1 MTPAGSIRIDL
12 HHHSGKVTEVNIASS
27 RPEAIAQVFIG
38 KTPEQVLDTVP
49 LLFTLC
55 GNAQAYAALQAC
67 RAALGGTTEPEIDS
81 ARDML
86 VQLETLR
93 EHAWRILLDWPG
105 FVNLVQDKK
114 ALAALLKFD
123 ALFKRHLFRHG
134 EAFKLDSCLD
144 IDAAQIAKLIDE
156 LETLID
162 VSIFNGRLG
171 DFQSLTG
178 EAQLQDWLQEN
189 NALAA
194 KLLNYLYSLNWTA
207 VGQNNIACLPDFD
220 GDTLDR
226 QLQQDLARFSRA
238 PHWQGRCFETTLLN
252 RQLSQPLIAKMHS
265 RYGNG
270 LIVRMLARL
279 VEVALI
285 PFQLKHLLSLQTAVE
300 HYEISPPLIRQS
312 LDERDLEMLAK
323 SPSSSNDGIGLAQ
336 IQAARGLL
344 IHRLELRQGHVYD
357 YRLIAPTEWNFHP
370 EGVVAQSLKQ
380 LQAQSPNDLQ
390 RQAEL
395 LINAVDPCVQY
406 ALHLTDSQNEIK

>member
-1 MTPAGSIRIDL
+1 MTPAGFITIDL
-12 HHHSGKVTEVNIASS
+12 YHRSGKVTGVNIASN
-27 RPEAIAQVFIG
+27 RPQAIAQVFIG

-67 RAALGGTTEPEIDS
+67 RAALGMTAEPELDS

-93 EHAWRILLDWPG
+93 EHAWRILLDWPIFIG
-105 FVNLVQDKK
+105 LAQNKK

-123 ALFKRHLFRHG
+123 GLFKRHLFKCG
-134 EAFKLDSCLD
+134 EAFKLDSRLD
-144 IDAAQIAKLIDE
+144 VDAAQLTKLIDE
-156 LETLID
+156 LEALID
-162 VSIFNGRLG
+162 ISTFNGRLA
-171 DFQSLTG
+171 DFQALSS
-178 EAQLQDWLQEN
+178 EAQLKDWLQPN

-194 KLLNYLYSLNWTA
+194 NLPNYLYSLNWA
-207 VGQNNIACLPDFD
+207 KIGQNAIACLPD
-220 GDTLDR
+220 LQPEALNR
-226 QLQQDLARFSRA
+226 QLQQDSATFSRT

-252 RQLSQPLIAKMHS
+252 RQLQQPLIAEMHG

-285 PFQLKHLLSLQTAVE
+285 PSQLRQLFMQRKDQPVLPAIGTANK
-300 HYEISPPLIRQS
+300 
-312 LDERDLEMLAK
+312 A
-323 SPSSSNDGIGLAQ
+323 IGLAQ
-336 IQAARGLL
+336 VQAARGLL
-344 IHRLELRQGHVYD
+344 SHRLELRQHRVSD
-357 YRLIAPTEWNFHP
+357 YRIIAPTEWNFHP
-370 EGVVAQSLKQ
+370 DGVVVQGLKQ
-380 LQAQSPNDLQ
+380 LQAENPNDLQ

-406 ALHLTDSQNEIK
+406 TLHLTDSRNEIK

>member
-1 MTPAGSIRIDL
+1 MTPAGFISIDL
-12 HHHSGKVTEVNIASS
+12 HHCYGNAIGVQISSS
-27 RPEAIAQVFIG
+27 RPEAIAQVLIG

-55 GNAQAYAALQAC
+55 GNAQAYAALQVC
-67 RAALGGTTEPEIDS
+67 RATLDMAAEPALDS

-93 EHAWRILLDWPG
+93 EHAWRILLDWPIFIG
-105 FVNLVQDKK
+105 LAQNKK

-123 ALFKRHLFRHG
+123 TLFKRHLFKRG
-134 EAFKLDSCLD
+134 EAFKLDSRLD
-144 IDAAQIAKLIDE
+144 VDAAQLTKLIDE
-156 LETLID
+156 LEALID
-162 VSIFNGRLG
+162 AAIFNGRLA

-178 EAQLQDWLQEN
+178 EEQLKDWLQPN

-194 KLLNYLYSLNWTA
+194 NLPNYLYSVNWGA
-207 VGQNNIACLPDFD
+207 IGQNAIACLPD
-220 GDTLDR
+220 LQPEALNR
-226 QLQQDLARFSRA
+226 QLQQDLATFSRT

-252 RQLSQPLIAKMHS
+252 RQLQQPLIAEMHG

-285 PFQLKHLLSLQTAVE
+285 PSQLRQLFMQRKDQPVLPAIGTANK
-300 HYEISPPLIRQS
+300 
-312 LDERDLEMLAK
+312 A
-323 SPSSSNDGIGLAQ
+323 IGLAQ
-336 IQAARGLL
+336 VQAARGLL
-344 IHRLELRQGHVYD
+344 IHRLELRQHRVSD
-357 YRLIAPTEWNFHP
+357 YRIIAPTEWNFHP
-370 EGVVAQSLKQ
+370 DGVVVQGLKQ
-380 LQAQSPNDLQ
+380 LQAENPNDLQ

-406 ALHLTDSQNEIK
+406 ALHLTDSRNEIK